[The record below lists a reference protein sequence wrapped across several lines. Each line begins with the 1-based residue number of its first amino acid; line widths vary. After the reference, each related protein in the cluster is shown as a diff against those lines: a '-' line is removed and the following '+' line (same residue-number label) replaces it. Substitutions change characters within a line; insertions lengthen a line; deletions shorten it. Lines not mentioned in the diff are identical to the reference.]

1 MNDIREDFVWAA
13 VNKAYTLLDL
23 TINDLDKQYESRKKI
38 ALADKSLTKD
48 EKSEIIKIII
58 EWIPYD
64 DLQNV
69 KYLTK
74 GGCSEIYS
82 AEWIDGGYY
91 EWDSEENQL
100 TRYGDQY
107 VILKELENVK
117 STNESWFEESKAHLT
132 INNKWSDVAQCH
144 GLTKNPSSRNYML
157 VMDKMDMDLK
167 TYLKQ
172 YYNNIILKDRIQIA
186 YEIIDGFTAF
196 IMKIKEVHKLLLKF
210 QNYQD
215 DSQKQI
221 ISDQHPTNINYNSK
235 IYQFENLPEP
245 KNATEEEQEAFHSKP
260 YSLNIPNN
268 DSNEKNVNIESSE
281 HKEINSNYI
290 IQDDHKKGIE
300 QQTKKHSLDV
310 NDDDEKQNELEI
322 TEFTPKSYKYGLNS
336 KQKEH
341 LLVTLGDERNAPGD
355 YWRRKKCSWRQ
366 KERPGNS
373 WRRKEHPLDER

>member
-1 MNDIREDFVWAA
+1 METFQPQR
-13 VNKAYTLLDL
+13 
-23 TINDLDKQYESRKKI
+23 
-38 ALADKSLTKD
+38 
-48 EKSEIIKIII
+48 II

-196 IMKIKEVHKLLLKF
+196 IMKM
-210 QNYQD
+210 
-215 DSQKQI
+215 
-221 ISDQHPTNINYNSK
+221 
-235 IYQFENLPEP
+235 
-245 KNATEEEQEAFHSKP
+245 
-260 YSLNIPNN
+260 
-268 DSNEKNVNIESSE
+268 
-281 HKEINSNYI
+281 
-290 IQDDHKKGIE
+290 
-300 QQTKKHSLDV
+300 
-310 NDDDEKQNELEI
+310 
-322 TEFTPKSYKYGLNS
+322 
-336 KQKEH
+336 
-341 LLVTLGDERNAPGD
+341 
-355 YWRRKKCSWRQ
+355 
-366 KERPGNS
+366 
-373 WRRKEHPLDER
+373 